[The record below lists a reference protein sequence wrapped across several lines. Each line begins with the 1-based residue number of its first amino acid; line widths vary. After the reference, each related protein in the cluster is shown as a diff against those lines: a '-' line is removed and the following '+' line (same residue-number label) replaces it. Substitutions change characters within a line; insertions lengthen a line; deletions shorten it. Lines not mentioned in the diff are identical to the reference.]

1 VNEVH
6 VTAAVD
12 RVWGRVEKEKI
23 RWRNQSVVIDFVANL
38 FCEVEK
44 IKDNHGDDS

>member
-1 VNEVH
+1 VNEVR

-23 RWRNQSVVIDFVANL
+23 RWRNESVVIDFVANL
-38 FCEVEK
+38 SCEVKK
-44 IKDNHGDDS
+44 IQDSHGDDS